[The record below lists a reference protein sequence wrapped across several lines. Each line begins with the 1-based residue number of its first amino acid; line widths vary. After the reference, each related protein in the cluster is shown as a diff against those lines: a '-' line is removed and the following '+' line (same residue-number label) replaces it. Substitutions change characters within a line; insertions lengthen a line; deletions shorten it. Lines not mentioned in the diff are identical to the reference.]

1 MGYHQRKI
9 DKGTLGQP
17 SKIREE
23 YEEFVDAV
31 EQDNSVMALIEL
43 SDMLGAIE
51 AYASRHNITL
61 YDLMIMMKAT
71 QSAFKD
77 GTRKSEQPCG
87 EIPVFEWR
95 CIRCNQVVDYEKFRC
110 GCSTGPSPWEPIK

>member
-1 MGYHQRKI
+1 MGYHQKKI
-9 DKGTLGQP
+9 AKGILGTP

-23 YEEFVDAV
+23 FEEFEDAV
-31 EQDNSVMALIEL
+31 AQNNSVMALIEL

-51 AYASRHNITL
+51 AYVSRHNITL

-77 GTRKSEQPCG
+77 GTRPSKESP
-87 EIPVFEWR
+87 IEWYCRR
-95 CIRCNQVVDYEKFRC
+95 CKKVVDYANFRC
-110 GCSTGPSPWEPIK
+110 GCTESPSPWEPIIKQ

>member
-1 MGYHQRKI
+1 MAYHTKKI
-9 DKGTLGQP
+9 TKGVLGLP

-31 EQDNSVMALIEL
+31 HQDNTVMALLEL

-51 AYASRHNITL
+51 AYASRHNVTL

-71 QSAFKD
+71 QSAFND
-77 GTRKSEQPCG
+77 GTRASSLPPKAR
-87 EIPVFEWR
+87 WR
-95 CIRCNQVVDYEKFRC
+95 CLRCKAEVNNELGRC
-110 GCSTGPSPWEPIK
+110 KCTESPSPWELITD

>member
-1 MGYHQRKI
+1 MGYHRRKI
-9 DKGTLGQP
+9 AKGTLGHP

-31 EQDNSVMALIEL
+31 QQNNSVMALIEL

-51 AYASRHNITL
+51 AYAARHNITL

-77 GTRKSEQPCG
+77 GTRKSSDQK
-87 EIPVFEWR
+87 WR
-95 CIRCNQVVDYEKFRC
+95 CRRCNQIVDYVNFRC
-110 GCSTGPSPWEPIK
+110 GCTESPSPWEPIEQ